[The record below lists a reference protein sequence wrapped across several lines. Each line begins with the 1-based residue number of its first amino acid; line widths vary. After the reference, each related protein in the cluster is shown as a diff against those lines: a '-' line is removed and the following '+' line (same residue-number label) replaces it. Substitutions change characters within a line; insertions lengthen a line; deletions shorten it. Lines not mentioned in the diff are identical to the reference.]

1 MLNKT
6 PKINDLK
13 NVPQSEQSQNY
24 KSKIVVSLQLKINQQ
39 IYHVNISV
47 KKNHMH
53 CNTTLHHI

>member
-47 KKNHMH
+47 KKKSYA
-53 CNTTLHHI
+53 L